1 MQLSNVF
8 AVLSLAVASAHAT
21 IQLSADHETGV
32 ALKSACSS
40 MNSGTAGLD
49 KRGCN
54 YDDCDACYDKFQYC
68 VACNN
73 GAGPISCAAWYV
85 YLTWVLNHLF
95 YNADKK
101 VLTKI
106 SYI

>member
-8 AVLSLAVASAHAT
+8 AIFSLAVASTHAT
-21 IQLSADHETGV
+21 LQLSADHETGA
-32 ALKSACSS
+32 ALKEACSS
-40 MNSGTAGLD
+40 MNLGTSGLD

-68 VACNN
+68 VACDN

-85 YLTWVLNHLF
+85 CMLNYTLYHS
-95 YNADKK
+95 D
-101 VLTKI
+101 I
-106 SYI
+106 G